1 MIKIKLFFKILFTL
15 TPLFLAGAP
24 KASVGD
30 WKKNKIKYRTFFGKC
45 PSRVAGSLTLGLVKE
60 FERRSFLSDVKK
72 KIINEKLI
80 SKHFISSYEI
90 KFNPVKRF
98 LDIKL
103 DCPLPLM
110 RVQIYKRNGQ
120 ESYEALLVDNGKLFD
135 PTYEEI
141 LENDKKLQ
149 YDLPSLAI
157 PVEKANEKIQN
168 QLVNIIKAME
178 NKFRKKLSEVILN
191 NDGNLTII
199 LSLDGSPSS
208 AFLGDSE
215 WTTKAL
221 KLQKILKF
229 LRTKQKTPSV
239 INLTNSKKVVVKFN
253 DRF

>member
-15 TPLFLAGAP
+15 TPLFLAGSP
-24 KASVGD
+24 KASVGN

-141 LENDKKLQ
+141 LENDKQLQ

-168 QLVNIIKAME
+168 QLVNIIKVME
-178 NKFRKKLSEVILN
+178 NNFRKKLSEVILS

>member
-1 MIKIKLFFKILFTL
+1 MIKIKLFLKTFLVVIPFFLTGILE
-15 TPLFLAGAP
+15 
-24 KASVGD
+24 ASVGN

-60 FERRSFLSDVKK
+60 FERRSLLSDVKK
-72 KIINEKLI
+72 KIINEKLV

-90 KFNPVKRF
+90 KFNPIKKF

-178 NKFRKKLSEVILN
+178 KNYREKLSEVILS

-208 AFLGDSE
+208 AFLGDAD

-229 LRTKQKTPSV
+229 LRAKQKTPSV

>member
-1 MIKIKLFFKILFTL
+1 MIKTKLFFKILL
-15 TPLFLAGAP
+15 IFLPFFLIGNIA
-24 KASVGD
+24 ASIEAL
-30 WKKNKIKYRTFFGKC
+30 KKTKIKYRTYFGRC
-45 PSRVAGSLTLGLVKE
+45 PSRVAGALTLSLVRE
-60 FERRSFLSDVKK
+60 FEKRSLLSDVKK
-72 KIINEKLI
+72 KILNEKLI
-80 SKHFISSYEI
+80 SKHFVSTYEI
-90 KFNPVKRF
+90 KFNPVKKF

-110 RVQIYKRNGQ
+110 RVQIYKRDGQ
-120 ESYEALLVDNGKLFD
+120 DSYEALLVDNGKLFD

-149 YDLPSLAI
+149 YNLPSLAI

-178 NKFRKKLSEVILN
+178 IGFRKKLSEVILS

-199 LSLDGSPSS
+199 LSLGGNPSS
-208 AFLGDSE
+208 AFLGDNE
-215 WTTKAL
+215 WTLKAL

-229 LRTKQKTPSV
+229 LGARQKTPSV

>member
-1 MIKIKLFFKILFTL
+1 MIKIKLFLKTFLVVIPFFL
-15 TPLFLAGAP
+15 TGFLE
-24 KASVGD
+24 ASVGN

-60 FERRSFLSDVKK
+60 FERRSLLSDVKK
-72 KIINEKLI
+72 KIINEKLV

-90 KFNPVKRF
+90 KFNPIKKF

-149 YDLPSLAI
+149 YNLPSLAI
-157 PVEKANEKIQN
+157 PVEKANDKTQN

-178 NKFRKKLSEVILN
+178 LNFRKKLSEVILGS
-191 NDGNLTII
+191 DGNLTII